1 MPQLRKKKDD
11 AGDGTHTHTLRNT
24 HTLTHIHHTHI
35 HTHAHGRTH
44 THAHIYIH
52 AHNYTTQACRV
63 GKRERD
69 RGEVINSGVSGM
81 RDLTFHSCIILI
93 LLNIYWEPTPVEHCS
108 RHSAGSD
115 WKEEP
120 AETSLCLHSLEGE
133 AKIKPNKNQTKTK
146 NKTHQPKHQAWEF
159 PSTFTNISFSPI
171 CRVGEA
177 SVICVLQVRTRALL
191 KIAKLAS
198 GSPRI

>member
-35 HTHAHGRTH
+35 HIHAHGRTH

-93 LLNIYWEPTPVEHCS
+93 LLNIY
-108 RHSAGSD
+108 
-115 WKEEP
+115 
-120 AETSLCLHSLEGE
+120 
-133 AKIKPNKNQTKTK
+133 
-146 NKTHQPKHQAWEF
+146 
-159 PSTFTNISFSPI
+159 
-171 CRVGEA
+171 
-177 SVICVLQVRTRALL
+177 
-191 KIAKLAS
+191 
-198 GSPRI
+198 